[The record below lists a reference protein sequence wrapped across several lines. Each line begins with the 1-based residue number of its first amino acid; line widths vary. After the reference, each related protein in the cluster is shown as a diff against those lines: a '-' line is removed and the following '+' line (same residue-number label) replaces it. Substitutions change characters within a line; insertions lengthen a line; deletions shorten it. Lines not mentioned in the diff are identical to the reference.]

1 MKKISGLKNYSW
13 NQLQKWGLTRRE
25 QKNYRVCFFWHGS
38 DGTFS
43 HSPSW
48 DWRGCS
54 AAQNKPLYMSP
65 KNYTHVKD
73 KRKLKK
79 MSKKYDRHSYH
90 RTGVTNLWSGGH
102 FSCLFPHFFF
112 VFQLI
117 QYIFL
122 RIKELCWSFISYLY
136 LTKTTFK
143 KTKQNNVPQ
152 IFPSFI
158 PNNWIHIHIFHS
170 Q

>member
-1 MKKISGLKNYSW
+1 MIATHIIEQGCQTSGP
-13 NQLQKWGLTRRE
+13 GAI
-25 QKNYRVCFFWHGS
+25 
-38 DGTFS
+38 
-43 HSPSW
+43 
-48 DWRGCS
+48 S
-54 AAQNKPLYMSP
+54 AACSP
-65 KNYTHVKD
+65 T
-73 KRKLKK
+73 
-79 MSKKYDRHSYH
+79 
-90 RTGVTNLWSGGH
+90 
-102 FSCLFPHFFF
+102 FCC

-122 RIKELCWSFISYLY
+122 GIKELCWSFISYLY
-136 LTKTTFK
+136 LT